1 MRAIA
6 QFGCRN
12 NLIMSLPLAIG
23 AIAYSLTKHYFGVS
37 DHLWS
42 ALSTQPLL
50 TRPLARSQ
58 SHPLSSPD
66 LSAFLS
72 AFICVYL
79 RLENLKSGFLQETPC
94 AYWTQRRMQISCPTP
109 DEESPDALFS
119 RQV

>member
-12 NLIMSLPLAIG
+12 NLIMSLQLAIG
-23 AIAYSLTKHYFGVS
+23 ANRRSLTKHFGVS
-37 DHLWS
+37 DQLWW
-42 ALSTQPLL
+42 ALPTQPLL
-50 TRPLARSQ
+50 TRPLAHSQ

-79 RLENLKSGFLQETPC
+79 RLENLKSGFLQ
-94 AYWTQRRMQISCPTP
+94 
-109 DEESPDALFS
+109 D
-119 RQV
+119 V